1 MTNTKK
7 MYGIGAVLIAIAAL
21 WLALSPYWTLS
32 RMRNAVETKDAAAL
46 NGYIDYEA
54 LRANLKAQFA
64 AAMTQQAAAR
74 GADPAKVA
82 MAMAFAGPMIDGF
95 VQPAVVTAML
105 ANDKSAKSPFGNGGK
120 IIGDK
125 ISVHRTGLTTFV
137 VESDGKPGGP
147 AFKMSGFGWKLVGI
161 DMPTPPTAPKA

>member
-1 MTNTKK
+1 MTNSKK
-7 MYGIGAVLIAIAAL
+7 MYGIGAVLVVLAAL

-32 RMRNAVETKDAAAL
+32 RMRDAVVAKDATAL

-54 LRANLKAQFA
+54 LRADLKAQFA
-64 AAMTQQAAAR
+64 AAMTQQASAR
-74 GADPAKVA
+74 GADPGKVA

-105 ANDKSAKSPFGNGGK
+105 ANDKSTKSPFGNGGK

-147 AFKMSGFGWKLVGI
+147 VFKMSGLGWKLVGI
-161 DMPTPPTAPKA
+161 SLPTPPAAPAV